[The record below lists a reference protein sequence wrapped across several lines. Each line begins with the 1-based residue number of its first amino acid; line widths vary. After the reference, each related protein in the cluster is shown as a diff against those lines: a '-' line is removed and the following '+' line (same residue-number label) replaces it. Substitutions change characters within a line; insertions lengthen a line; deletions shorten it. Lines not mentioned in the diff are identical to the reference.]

1 MQDLIV
7 PGKGDSVRAK
17 ILELFGKGCFIWED
31 GREKRA
37 CSIAK
42 AKTGREFQVC
52 LDEEPTIKNPRMI
65 TIFIGPAGREG
76 SFGFLLDSSDKVESV
91 MIGSL
96 PGTGKDNKK
105 KLNDIIDELLDSD
118 YDGSRT
124 KEVAQEYAPVRSG
137 EGTVKL
143 GKLEFKEGRPVW
155 VETERIYSA
164 EAKG

>member
-1 MQDLIV
+1 
-7 PGKGDSVRAK
+7 
-17 ILELFGKGCFIWED
+17 
-31 GREKRA
+31 
-37 CSIAK
+37 
-42 AKTGREFQVC
+42 
-52 LDEEPTIKNPRMI
+52 
-65 TIFIGPAGREG
+65 
-76 SFGFLLDSSDKVESV
+76 
-91 MIGSL
+91 
-96 PGTGKDNKK
+96 
-105 KLNDIIDELLDSD
+105 LDSD